1 MWVRWTRGSS
11 SFEQSSPSWLSRIA
25 ISVAWNVPKPHAVH
39 EVQAK
44 DGYPITLRR
53 HGNPAGPRLVVSHGN
68 GFAIDGYWPFWSQF
82 TGRLDVFVHDVR
94 SHGWNPVGSLAAHS
108 IPTIAGDFACLS
120 RSIDRYFGAKPKIGI
135 FHSLTALATLHSQ
148 ISDEYLALVLFDP
161 PLRLP
166 GRAMGELEKLGL
178 RMGAATRKRR
188 DYFETLDAYVE
199 LLSRAPAFE
208 CMNAG
213 NLDLLARTTLR
224 PISDG
229 SGYGL
234 RSPREHEAQLW
245 DSLYPFAGRVAFR
258 TITCP
263 VKVIGSDP
271 TAPNSFLPG
280 TALPEQLRVDY
291 DFAPETTHLL
301 QLEKPQT
308 CAASTLEYFGK
319 AGLLGD

>member
-1 MWVRWTRGSS
+1 MWVHRTRGSS
-11 SFEQSSPSWLSRIA
+11 GSEWSSPLWSSRIA
-25 ISVAWNVPKPHAVH
+25 ISVTWNVPKPHAVH

-53 HGNPAGPRLVVSHGN
+53 HGNPAGPRLVVCHGN
-68 GFAIDGYWPFWSQF
+68 GFAIDAYWPFWSQF
-82 TGRLDVFVHDVR
+82 TDGFDVFVHDVR
-94 SHGWNPVGSLAAHS
+94 GHGWNPVGGLAAHS
-108 IPTIAGDFACLS
+108 IPTIAEDFACLS

-135 FHSLTALATLHSQ
+135 FHSLTALTTLHSQ
-148 ISDEYLALVLFDP
+148 ISDGYLALVLFDP

-188 DYFETLDAYVE
+188 DHFETLDAYVE
-199 LLSRAPAFE
+199 LLSSVPAFE
-208 CMNAG
+208 CMDAE

-224 PISDG
+224 PASVG
-229 SGYGL
+229 GGYEL
-234 RSPREHEAQLW
+234 RCPREHEAQLW
-245 DSLYPFAGRVAFR
+245 DSLYPFAGKADFR

-271 TAPNSFLPG
+271 TVPNSFLPG
-280 TALPEQLRVDY
+280 TAMPELLRVDY
-291 DFAPETTHLL
+291 DFVPETTHLL

-308 CAASTLEYFGK
+308 CATFTLEYFVK
-319 AGLLGD
+319 AGLLED